1 MEHKPKPDPQVGQVW
16 VNPTAGSVM
25 VIDSVDDNLVHLS
38 TRAGNPN
45 KPVRTT
51 TKPLAVFMRDWF
63 PSHYPAVIPTPVEI
77 HYPTPQELAQQ
88 QKVKDEHAAQQLR
101 DLIAQL
107 KPQKAQLIERRAQL
121 KRGSPQAQQLTQDIA
136 DLTYQ
141 IRQAVDYLIRLGN
154 QGRVPYRLN

>member
-1 MEHKPKPDPQVGQVW
+1 MQHKPKPEPQVGQVW
-16 VNPTAGSVM
+16 MNPTAGSVM
-25 VIDSVDDNLVHLS
+25 VIDSIDDKVIHLS

-51 TKPLAVFMRDWF
+51 TKPLAVFMRDWW
-63 PSHYPAVIPTPVEI
+63 PSHYPATIPTPVET
-77 HYPTPQELAQQ
+77 HQPTPQELAQQ

-107 KPQKAQLIERRAQL
+107 KPQKAQLIEQRAQL
-121 KRGSPQAQQLTQDIA
+121 RRGSPQAQQLTQDIA

-141 IRQAVDYLIRLGN
+141 IHKAVDNLASLSN